1 MKPSGRYLWIFL
13 IVNCLGGCTNGYEQF
28 YKPTPGLANSL
39 IHVQPFSGEP
49 RLASN
54 SGDVKRDIR
63 AMYEQGY
70 VLWWLFPILLEQPQN
85 QSGAIAQAKKVRNV
99 MVVLISSKY
108 QNTVSGALP
117 LTLPTATTSYSS
129 GTVNAFGS
137 GGSATGNYS
146 GMTTTYGTQTTYIP
160 YSIDKY
166 EQAAFYFAPLERAGF
181 GVMLNPLTDD
191 ERRQLGTNQG
201 VQIVAVRNKSPA
213 FKADVLPG
221 DVILQ
226 VGSTTTYDVPTALR
240 AFASAAG
247 GDANVMVA
255 RGGERITKKIAIP
268 SEDW

>member
-70 VLWWLFPILLEQPQN
+70 VLVGVSDFVGAAAN
-85 QSGAIAQAKKVRNV
+85 QSGAIAQAKKVGAA
-99 MVVLISSKY
+99 VVLISSKY

-191 ERRQLGTNQG
+191 E
-201 VQIVAVRNKSPA
+201 
-213 FKADVLPG
+213 
-221 DVILQ
+221 
-226 VGSTTTYDVPTALR
+226 
-240 AFASAAG
+240 
-247 GDANVMVA
+247 
-255 RGGERITKKIAIP
+255 
-268 SEDW
+268 